1 MKQEE
6 LIVICQYHKS
16 LAHKSWKL
24 FWQEIHTVRR
34 KLKPSIQN
42 ILKKHAPTIRKAK
55 AKFRCI
61 LLRSL
66 IRCVVLLQ
74 VIDDVKQ
81 CLARYSLARG
91 YSLQPSLGIYIYMP
105 ASINSGIQLT
115 PEYGFVYFQEWMRK
129 FLWTSQD
136 AITVKS
142 HGLWFTWPAI
152 CIMTRN
158 VHKMLMRMVL
168 SDSRYR
174 AFWWRVRLKTSVT
187 FILPG
192 SGIFLVLFHM
202 YNGNSNFFADKR
214 LRCVFKFETN

>member
-1 MKQEE
+1 MARLKQEE

-91 YSLQPSLGIYIYMP
+91 YSLQPSLGIYIY
-105 ASINSGIQLT
+105 ARINQQWNTINSGIRICLFPGMNAEVSLDIT
-115 PEYGFVYFQEWMRK
+115 GCDHSEVT
-129 FLWTSQD
+129 WTL
-136 AITVKS
+136 V
-142 HGLWFTWPAI
+142 H
-152 CIMTRN
+152 MT
-158 VHKMLMRMVL
+158 
-168 SDSRYR
+168 S
-174 AFWWRVRLKTSVT
+174 
-187 FILPG
+187 
-192 SGIFLVLFHM
+192 HM
-202 YNGNSNFFADKR
+202 YNDKKCAQNADAYG
-214 LRCVFKFETN
+214 TIG